1 MQNCPD
7 IKIYVFSHHGSGH
20 GFGHGFGL
28 DKGLA
33 LGQVQGQGGHAISGC
48 QVDDQ
53 GQGLGQEMFG
63 RALFGPLAPLTH

>member
-33 LGQVQGQGGHAISGC
+33 LGQVQGQGGQATSGWS
-48 QVDDQ
+48 
-53 GQGLGQEMFG
+53 G
-63 RALFGPLAPLTH
+63 